1 MRLLQHIA
9 SMLLLIALLCHAAQ
23 AAGQPDPLADVI
35 ARRAGAAAGKQT
47 VERSH
52 GVEQNR
58 GFVRIALLT
67 AAHAR
72 QSPDNS
78 DVQSGQALTR
88 DISAKWRGV
97 LARIDS
103 EEETVAA
110 CRASPDAC
118 SLAAARRLLQ
128 IVELGRQRAGR
139 ARLAE
144 INRAVNLS
152 IRATSDWTQY
162 GVDDFWSAPLA
173 TLEKGAGDCEDY
185 AILKYLALREAGIS
199 PDDLR
204 LLIVSYPRRR
214 TIHAVLAVHLDEEW
228 LLLDNLTMV
237 MVNSLEATQYRPL
250 IALDY
255 QAMTTFAAGSPAPQE
270 APAAI
275 QNILDFGGN
284 GLMARRSARLFTTEG
299 DRP

>member
-9 SMLLLIALLCHAAQ
+9 SMLLLIALLCPAAQ

-52 GVEQNR
+52 GVEQNP

-78 DVQSGQALTR
+78 DVQSGQALAR

-118 SLAAARRLLQ
+118 SLAARRLLQ

-139 ARLAE
+139 ARLGE

-237 MVNSLEATQYRPL
+237 MVNSIEATQYRPL

-275 QNILDFGGN
+275 QNISGFGGN

>member
-9 SMLLLIALLCHAAQ
+9 SVLFLIALPCDAAQ
-23 AAGQPDPLADVI
+23 AAGQPDPLADAS
-35 ARRAGAAAGKQT
+35 ARRAAAAAGVQA
-47 VERSH
+47 VDRSH
-52 GVEQNR
+52 SMEQSR
-58 GFVRIALLT
+58 GFVSIALLT
-67 AAHAR
+67 PAHAR

-78 DVQSGQALTR
+78 NAQPGQALTR
-88 DISAKWRGV
+88 GISTKWRDV

-103 EEETVAA
+103 EAETLAT

-118 SLAAARRLLQ
+118 SPAARRLLQ

-139 ARLAE
+139 ARLGE

-152 IRATSDWTQY
+152 IRASSDRTQY

-173 TLEKGAGDCEDY
+173 TIEKRAGDCEDY

-204 LLIVSYPRRR
+204 LLIVSYPRRK
-214 TIHAVLAVHLDEEW
+214 TIHAVLAVYLDEEW
-228 LLLDNLTMV
+228 LLLDNMTMV

-250 IALDY
+250 IALDDH
-255 QAMTTFAAGSPAPQE
+255 AITTFAAGAAAPQE

-275 QNILDFGGN
+275 QNTSGFPKDLPS
-284 GLMARRSARLFTTEG
+284 RSAAR
-299 DRP
+299 

>member
-9 SMLLLIALLCHAAQ
+9 SMLLLIGLLCHAAQ
-23 AAGQPDPLADVI
+23 AAGQPDPLADES
-35 ARRAGAAAGKQT
+35 ARRAA
-47 VERSH
+47 
-52 GVEQNR
+52 
-58 GFVRIALLT
+58 
-67 AAHAR
+67 
-72 QSPDNS
+72 
-78 DVQSGQALTR
+78 
-88 DISAKWRGV
+88 AKWRDV

-103 EEETVAA
+103 DEETLAA
-110 CRASPDAC
+110 CRTSPDAC
-118 SLAAARRLLQ
+118 SPAARQLLQ
-128 IVELGRQRAGR
+128 LVELGRQRAGR
-139 ARLAE
+139 ARLGE

-152 IRATSDWTQY
+152 IKATSDWSQY

-214 TIHAVLAVHLDEEW
+214 TFHAVLAVHLDEEW

-237 MVNSLEATQYRPL
+237 MVNSLDATQYRPL

-255 QAMTTFAAGSPAPQE
+255 HAMTTFAGAPPAPEE

-275 QNILDFGGN
+275 QNISGFPKDLPS
-284 GLMARRSARLFTTEG
+284 RSAAH
-299 DRP
+299 

>member
-9 SMLLLIALLCHAAQ
+9 SMLLLIGLLCPAAQ
-23 AAGQPDPLADVI
+23 AAEQPDIDVI
-35 ARRAGAAAGKQT
+35 ARR
-47 VERSH
+47 
-52 GVEQNR
+52 
-58 GFVRIALLT
+58 IA
-67 AAHAR
+67 
-72 QSPDNS
+72 
-78 DVQSGQALTR
+78 
-88 DISAKWRGV
+88 AKWRDV

-103 EEETVAA
+103 EEETLAA
-110 CRASPDAC
+110 CRASLDAC
-118 SLAAARRLLQ
+118 SPAARQLLQ
-128 IVELGRQRAGR
+128 FIELGRQRAGR
-139 ARLAE
+139 ARLGE

-152 IRATSDWTQY
+152 IRATSDWSQY

-173 TLEKGAGDCEDY
+173 TIEKGAGDCEDY
-185 AILKYLALREAGIS
+185 AILKYLVLREAGIS

-214 TIHAVLAVHLDEEW
+214 TIHALLAVHLDQEW

-275 QNILDFGGN
+275 QNISGFGGN
-284 GLMARRSARLFTTEG
+284 GLMAWRSARLFTTEG